1 MPPEARGTREFS
13 SPQVRVRSEQSP
25 GYHPN
30 RRLLLPNERRR
41 RFSLRRAVVGVV
53 VPLLALAGVGVGV
66 YFGVSYL
73 LREDEAAPAAQTEGT
88 AAQTAAEGEAGA
100 SGSDAPTEA
109 AAAAAEPAAEASAA
123 PAAADAAG
131 EQAGQQT
138 AQQSAQQSIESVD
151 AASEPAV
158 HPARV
163 EPTIA
168 AEPVAPSAVGG
179 APLVGERM
187 TAEAL
192 PAGIPRR
199 LADETPY
206 DPADA
211 TAAFSNL
218 WPTGTTLRLTRLPGA
233 PLLNEEQ
240 AAQVVDAEAL
250 VVIRGSENSNT
261 DIQLSAAA
269 FEQLGFFETERIIAV
284 RAEVVGAPP

>member
-1 MPPEARGTREFS
+1 MPSEARGTREFS

-25 GYHPN
+25 GYHPS
-30 RRLLLPNERRR
+30 RRLRLPNERRR
-41 RFSLRRAVVGVV
+41 RFSLSRAVRVLI
-53 VPLLALAGVGVGV
+53 PFLALVGVGVGV

-73 LREDEAAPAAQTEGT
+73 LREDEAAPAAQTEA
-88 AAQTAAEGEAGA
+88 AAQATGQSEAGA
-100 SGSDAPTEA
+100 SETDAATET
-109 AAAAAEPAAEASAA
+109 AA
-123 PAAADAAG
+123 PAAAQSEPEPAAASGATATPAAADAPD
-131 EQAGQQT
+131 E
-138 AQQSAQQSIESVD
+138 QSAQQSTQPAE
-151 AASEPAV
+151 AASELAV

-163 EPTIA
+163 APTIA
-168 AEPVAPSAVGG
+168 AEPVTPAAVGG

-192 PAGIPRR
+192 PVGIPRR
-199 LADETPY
+199 LADDTPY

-211 TAAFSNL
+211 TAAFSNI
-218 WPTGTTLRLTRLPGA
+218 WPAGTTLRLTRLPGA
-233 PLLNEEQ
+233 PLLSEDQ

>member
-25 GYHPN
+25 GYHPR

-41 RFSLRRAVVGVV
+41 RFSLRRAVVGVA

-73 LREDEAAPAAQTEGT
+73 LRDDEAAPAAQTEAP
-88 AAQTAAEGEAGA
+88 AAQTTAEGEAGA
-100 SGSDAPTEA
+100 SEADAPTEA
-109 AAAAAEPAAEASAA
+109 AAAATPAAAQSEPEPAAASAT
-123 PAAADAAG
+123 PAAAGAAD
-131 EQAGQQT
+131 EQA
-138 AQQSAQQSIESVD
+138 AQQSSEPVE
-151 AASEPAV
+151 AAGEPAV

-163 EPTIA
+163 EPTVA

-199 LADETPY
+199 LADDTPY

-240 AAQVVDAEAL
+240 AGQVVGAEAL

-261 DIQLSAAA
+261 DIQLSAAS